1 MKKVGIIGFSSDP
14 RVVSA
19 EELENLRERC
29 EKLGE
34 ELAKK
39 GYIIFNGGRDGI
51 MEMVSKGVEKAGG
64 TSIGI
69 LPFDEKKVEAN
80 PFISIPVY
88 TGLDYQ
94 MRSLLMMKNVDVVIS
109 IGGAVG
115 TAIEI
120 FAAYANGIPI
130 ILFTGTGGWTDKM
143 ANCMGD
149 DMYIDG
155 RKLAPIL
162 KASSIEEIL
171 DILEEL
177 SR

>member
-1 MKKVGIIGFSSDP
+1 MRVGIIGFSSDP
-14 RVVSA
+14 RVVSRD
-19 EELENLRERC
+19 ELENLRERC

-39 GYIIFNGGRDGI
+39 GYVIFNGGRDGI
-51 MEMVSKGVEKAGG
+51 MEMVSRGVERAGG
-64 TSIGI
+64 TSVGI
-69 LPFDEKKVEAN
+69 LPFDEESVKAN
-80 PFISIPVY
+80 PHISVPIY

-120 FAAYANGIPI
+120 FSAYANGVPI

-143 ANCMGD
+143 AECLGED
-149 DMYIDG
+149 RYIDG
-155 RKLAPIL
+155 RKLAPIF
-162 KASSIEEIL
+162 KANDVDEIL
-171 DILEEL
+171 KILEEL
-177 SR
+177 FG